1 MTPNKIAKKSSMIS
15 NKDLEVIEEEEKSL
29 ELDDN

>member
-1 MTPNKIAKKSSMIS
+1 MTPNKIARKSSIIS